1 MRPLP
6 ASSAIQWQALLHQCP
21 PDLGFWRSRMVQWT
35 EMVQSGDLLA
45 AAQVVYEVV
54 DRSSESSTLT
64 DFQAAWYFLGN
75 AA

>member
-21 PDLGFWRSRMVQWT
+21 PDFSFWRSRMVQWT

-54 DRSSESSTLT
+54 DRSSVVDVDGLSGRMSL
-64 DFQAAWYFLGN
+64 FR
-75 AA
+75 